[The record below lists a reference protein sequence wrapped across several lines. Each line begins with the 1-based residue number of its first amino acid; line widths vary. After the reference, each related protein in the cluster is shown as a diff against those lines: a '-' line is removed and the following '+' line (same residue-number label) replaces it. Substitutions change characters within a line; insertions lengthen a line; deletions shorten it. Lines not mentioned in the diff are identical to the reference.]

1 MDSDLK
7 TITLPDTVTY
17 IEGCAF
23 YGCKNLARITIP
35 NSLISI
41 GSSAFENCTGL
52 NGVYLSDINTWFK
65 IDFSQS
71 FSNPIYYAHVLYL
84 NDEILTE
91 LDIPD
96 GTTNIS
102 KNAFI
107 GCSSLTSVKV
117 PKSVTNIGSEAFYM
131 CTNLTSVTVLDSVN
145 SIGKWAFYGCDNLTI
160 YGYDNSFAQSYAADN
175 SIPFI
180 IVSDDEADL
189 ALAAGLRTERTI
201 GYLAKKMGKTV
212 DEIMPLADNLVQYGI
227 FRRVFQKD
235 LGEDTYY
242 VQIFAPG
249 ILEMMVNN
257 KKLLAE
263 HPEVGRAFEEYTR
276 LRMRDLGPIL
286 PQGYGLMRVCF
297 FLRDT
302 D

>member
-1 MDSDLK
+1 METLRPKIVKLAKMIGGISGMTVK
-7 TITLPDTVTY
+7 ITKDVP
-17 IEGCAF
+17 E
-23 YGCKNLARITIP
+23 
-35 NSLISI
+35 
-41 GSSAFENCTGL
+41 
-52 NGVYLSDINTWFK
+52 
-65 IDFSQS
+65 
-71 FSNPIYYAHVLYL
+71 YYCMA
-84 NDEILTE
+84 
-91 LDIPD
+91 
-96 GTTNIS
+96 G
-102 KNAFI
+102 
-107 GCSSLTSVKV
+107 
-117 PKSVTNIGSEAFYM
+117 
-131 CTNLTSVTVLDSVN
+131 
-145 SIGKWAFYGCDNLTI
+145 
-160 YGYDNSFAQSYAADN
+160 
-175 SIPFI
+175 

-201 GYLAKKMGKTV
+201 GYLAKKIGKTV

-286 PQGYGLMRVCF
+286 PQGYGLMRVCPVEDAIKDLPGVSPYERLSYYLDKYDRF
-297 FLRDT
+297 CVSDCSCRSSRTSIGDGCGHLATEMCIQMGKGAEHYIRSVSAYAPGSCGAQEMQSVPILRPMLMRASALPAVSA
-302 D
+302 

>member
-180 IVSDDEADL
+180 IVSDDESLTGDTNLDGKISISDVTAIQRHLAESEQFTNRQL
-189 ALAAGLRTERTI
+189 ALADTNG
-201 GYLAKKMGKTV
+201 
-212 DEIMPLADNLVQYGI
+212 DGI
-227 FRRVFQKD
+227 IDINDATHLQK
-235 LGEDTYY
+235 
-242 VQIFAPG
+242 F
-249 ILEMMVNN
+249 
-257 KKLLAE
+257 LAE
-263 HPEVGRAFEEYTR
+263 FEGVVLGMVAF
-276 LRMRDLGPIL
+276 
-286 PQGYGLMRVCF
+286 
-297 FLRDT
+297 
-302 D
+302 